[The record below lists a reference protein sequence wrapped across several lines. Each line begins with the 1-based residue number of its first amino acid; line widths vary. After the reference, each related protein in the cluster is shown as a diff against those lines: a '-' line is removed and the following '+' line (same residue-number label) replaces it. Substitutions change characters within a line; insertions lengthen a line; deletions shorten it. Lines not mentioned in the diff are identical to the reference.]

1 MSLHLIQYVPLALRT
16 EKPLPTVAGRLSHAA
31 LGLLTETGEIVTSVK
46 RISIYSKPMDTPDD
60 KGKTLRDHMA
70 EEIGDAFWYVA
81 IAADALTLDVQ
92 LLSYPRMVD
101 NVIRPISD
109 LSFELGGYVGRF
121 AETVGFMTRGLDTTP
136 MANERVILN
145 NSLANIVCVL
155 MQFCVSLEID
165 LGTVLDEN
173 IAKLRERFPNAYSDE
188 AAEAR
193 ADKGGL
199 DARNS

>member
-1 MSLHLIQYVPLALRT
+1 LALRT
-16 EKPLPTVAGRLSHAA
+16 EKQLPTVAARLSHAA
-31 LGLLTETGEIVTSVK
+31 LGLLTENGEIVTSVK
-46 RISIYSKPMDTPDD
+46 RIVIYNKPMDTPDD

-81 IAADALTLDVQ
+81 IATDALMLDPV
-92 LLSYPRMVD
+92 LLLYPSSAD

-121 AETVGFMTRGLDTTP
+121 ADTIRFMTHGIDVTP
-136 MANERVILN
+136 LSNERVILR
-145 NSLANIVCVL
+145 NSLANIVRIL
-155 MQFCVSLEID
+155 NQFCISLEID
-165 LGTVLDEN
+165 LGTVLQAN
-173 IAKLRERFPNAYSDE
+173 IDKLRERFPNAYSDE

-193 ADKGGL
+193 LDKGGL